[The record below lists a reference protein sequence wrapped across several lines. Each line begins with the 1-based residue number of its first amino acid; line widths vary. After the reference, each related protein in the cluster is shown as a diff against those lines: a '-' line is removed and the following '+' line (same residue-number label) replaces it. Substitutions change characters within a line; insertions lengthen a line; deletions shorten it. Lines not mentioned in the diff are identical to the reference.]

1 MFRGVAFAFALSVFA
16 ITATVGLELWTQS
29 AQARATFGWSF
40 LWTSVWDPVALHF
53 GALPFIYGTLVSS
66 LIALSIAVPFGIGAA
81 VCLAELLPTRIADP
95 ATFLI
100 ELLVAVPSVVYGLIG
115 VFVLVPIVRTLGGGV
130 SSVLGWIPL
139 FAGPVYGIGLLTAGI
154 LLAVMIVPFI
164 VAISREVLLAVPQS
178 QRDASLAL
186 GATRWETVWH
196 VVLPYARSGIAGSI
210 ILALARALGETMA
223 VTMVIGNRPE
233 IAASLFAPA
242 YSMAAVIAN
251 EFAEATS
258 KLYVSALI
266 EVALVLFAITIVVN
280 ALARLLIASMSTG
293 RSATACGRAPTAAG
307 SSSSE
312 SCSPPSWWRWAML
325 SVLFLLLGY
334 PPGRALSCRSASSRT
349 CRPRARSAG
358 AWPTPSWA
366 ASLLV
371 CAALVGRPSFPGG
384 VTWRSTG
391 AARSRPASGSP
402 PTC

>member
-16 ITATVGLELWTQS
+16 ITATVGVELWTQS

-40 LWTSVWDPVALHF
+40 LWTSVWDPVALRF

-139 FAGPVYGIGLLTAGI
+139 FAGPVYGIGLLTAGV
-154 LLAVMIVPFI
+154 LLSVMIVPFI

-196 VVLPYARSGIAGSI
+196 VVLPYARSGIVGSI

-266 EVALVLFAITIVVN
+266 EIALVLFAITIVVN
-280 ALARLLIASMSTG
+280 ALARLLIASMRTG
-293 RSATACGRAPTAAG
+293 RSATA
-307 SSSSE
+307 
-312 SCSPPSWWRWAML
+312 
-325 SVLFLLLGY
+325 
-334 PPGRALSCRSASSRT
+334 
-349 CRPRARSAG
+349 
-358 AWPTPSWA
+358 
-366 ASLLV
+366 
-371 CAALVGRPSFPGG
+371 
-384 VTWRSTG
+384 
-391 AARSRPASGSP
+391 
-402 PTC
+402 

>member
-1 MFRGVAFAFALSVFA
+1 VSRAAGPLGTASPAPKPTAARQPQRRTERRPSRVADAVFRGVAFAFALSVFA

-40 LWTSVWDPVALHF
+40 LWTSVWDPVALRF

-280 ALARLLIASMSTG
+280 ALARLLIATMRTG
-293 RSATACGRAPTAAG
+293 RSATA
-307 SSSSE
+307 
-312 SCSPPSWWRWAML
+312 
-325 SVLFLLLGY
+325 
-334 PPGRALSCRSASSRT
+334 
-349 CRPRARSAG
+349 
-358 AWPTPSWA
+358 
-366 ASLLV
+366 
-371 CAALVGRPSFPGG
+371 
-384 VTWRSTG
+384 
-391 AARSRPASGSP
+391 
-402 PTC
+402 